1 MSGRMLRWIIRTAAL
16 VMVATVAGGEL
27 APAVA
32 ASSKTLPIDEDLR
45 ANVDML
51 KVSMHVQ
58 KPIGESREMRCA

>member
-1 MSGRMLRWIIRTAAL
+1 MSGRMLQRIMWTAAL
-16 VMVATVAGGEL
+16 VMVATLASGEL

-45 ANVDML
+45 ASADML
-51 KVSMHVQ
+51 KFSMHVQ